1 MKKNKYL
8 GIHVTKEVKDL
19 HLENHKTLMKENED
33 NISKWKD
40 RLFSWIRRLNIVEIT
55 KAITLQDS
63 LHIQCSPYQN
73 TNGIFH
79 RTRKYN
85 SKFKWKHKR
94 AQIVKTI
101 LKKTD
106 KAGDITLPDFKLYY
120 KATVIKTVWYWC
132 QKRTREQNR
141 GSRIEPILNIV
152 N

>member
-1 MKKNKYL
+1 
-8 GIHVTKEVKDL
+8 
-19 HLENHKTLMKENED
+19 MKENED

-40 RLFSWIRRLNIVEIT
+40 RLFSWIRRINIVEIT
-55 KAITLQDS
+55 KAITLQYN

-101 LKKTD
+101 LKKNRQTN

-120 KATVIKTVWYWC
+120 KATVIKT
-132 QKRTREQNR
+132 
-141 GSRIEPILNIV
+141 L
-152 N
+152 